1 MRFSSVLIIFLALQT
16 VQPARAHEPAVHY
29 DHVSLSARAGTEV
42 PQDQLQVSVYAL
54 AESENAQDSA
64 STVSNRIHDALALI
78 NQHKE
83 MTAQTGS
90 FTTQPVYHKQTIN
103 RWRSRQNIQIK
114 TNEVASLSQLLG
126 ALQQYVQLE
135 NISYQVSDLKRQQ
148 IENELIKTAVRNFQ
162 QRAQLVTESL
172 GRETY
177 RIVDMNVSTQNHI
190 PRPMATRAMSSM
202 AEAAVAPAIQ
212 AGKQK
217 VEVTVNGTVELQL
230 K

>member
-1 MRFSSVLIIFLALQT
+1 MRFSSVLIVLLALQI
-16 VQPARAHEPAVHY
+16 VQPVRAHEPAVHY
-29 DHVSLSARAGTEV
+29 DHISLSASAGAEV

-54 AESENAQDSA
+54 SESENAQDSA
-64 STVSNRIHDALALI
+64 STVTNRIHKALALI

-83 MTAQTGS
+83 LTAQTGS
-90 FTTQPVYHKQTIN
+90 FTTQPVYHKQTIT

-114 TNEVASLSQLLG
+114 TTEIASLSQLLG

-135 NISYQVSDLKRQQ
+135 NISYEVSDLKRQQ
-148 IENELIKTAVRNFQ
+148 IENELIRTAVQNFQ
-162 QRAQLVTESL
+162 QRANLVTESL
-172 GRETY
+172 ERKTY

-190 PRPMATRAMSSM
+190 PRPMATRALSSM

-217 VEVTVNGTVELQL
+217 VEVTVSATIELQL